1 MRAQPNSPQTSTHQ
15 DDPDP
20 TTLGQI
26 TELLS
31 TMQLDEAPAVNN
43 PMKRRTPPSCY
54 LSEERSPK
62 KCGFS
67 SDPIPPNPN
76 CSILC
81 GGLSNPLSRR
91 ASALQLGGMNPAPES
106 ADFEETEENIEEKE
120 EQEKYVQ
127 HMSIESTKNGM
138 KVKFWCPCCE
148 RSFINYAMITALLIK
163 STSFSYCLV
172 DRDSDAVST
181 LEFDSP
187 MPRNAVTAPLLR
199 NPELDTFYYLGLKG
213 ISVGGETLP
222 VPESSFAVDAT
233 GGGGIIVENCK
244 NIKKNI

>member
-106 ADFEETEENIEEKE
+106 AKLKKLKDGLKELQERWDKLIQDFEETEENIEEKE

-138 KVKFWCPCCE
+138 KVKFWCPCCGKGCQ
-148 RSFINYAMITALLIK
+148 FLI
-163 STSFSYCLV
+163 
-172 DRDSDAVST
+172 SD
-181 LEFDSP
+181 D
-187 MPRNAVTAPLLR
+187 N
-199 NPELDTFYYLGLKG
+199 DCYYKL
-213 ISVGGETLP
+213 
-222 VPESSFAVDAT
+222 A
-233 GGGGIIVENCK
+233 
-244 NIKKNI
+244 

>member
-1 MRAQPNSPQTSTHQ
+1 
-15 DDPDP
+15 
-20 TTLGQI
+20 
-26 TELLS
+26 
-31 TMQLDEAPAVNN
+31 
-43 PMKRRTPPSCY
+43 MKRRTPPSCY

-106 ADFEETEENIEEKE
+106 AKLKKLKDGLKELQERWDKLIQDFEETEENIEEKE